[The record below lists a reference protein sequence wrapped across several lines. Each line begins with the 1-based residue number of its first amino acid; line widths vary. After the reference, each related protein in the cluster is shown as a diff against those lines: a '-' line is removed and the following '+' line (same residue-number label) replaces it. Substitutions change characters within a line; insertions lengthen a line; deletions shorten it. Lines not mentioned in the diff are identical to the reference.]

1 MSASMI
7 YPSSVAF
14 NRCALCRSCR
24 SITSTIALPSSVCEP
39 CASIGTAL
47 AERPAP
53 LLRLNVAAVVA
64 ADVAAVARSALAVV
78 EEPVAA
84 PVVAVS
90 VLAVA
95 LGRLARLHFVDTCVP
110 SGNDYRSVDSL
121 RTAGIVTV
129 VIHTE
134 GCIVGIC

>member
-1 MSASMI
+1 MI

-64 ADVAAVARSALAVV
+64 ADVAAVVAAVARIALAVV